1 MSSIKNYDLF
11 SSSLK
16 QKINIDERAIEKF
29 QKKSKAM
36 SELINYIDTL
46 IKLDKESYEIEADIG
61 KGIFVKA
68 IQNTSSKSII
78 VNIGLNV
85 YIDLPYEDA
94 KKVIIKQKDIIE
106 KKIYLLE
113 KEIIKNNSYIKLTK
127 NLAETLKKQQLLDG
141 NYEENKEFEELEN
154 TISSINI

>member
-1 MSSIKNYDLF
+1 MIVHL
-11 SSSLK
+11 
-16 QKINIDERAIEKF
+16 
-29 QKKSKAM
+29 
-36 SELINYIDTL
+36 
-46 IKLDKESYEIEADIG
+46 
-61 KGIFVKA
+61 FVKMY
-68 IQNTSSKSII
+68 SKSII

-113 KEIIKNNSYIKLTK
+113 KEIIKNKSYIKLTK
-127 NLAETLKKQQLLDG
+127 TLSETLKKQQLLDG

>member
-1 MSSIKNYDLF
+1 MTSIKNYDLF

-16 QKINIDERAIEKF
+16 QKIKIDERAIEKF

-36 SELINYIDTL
+36 LELINYIDTL

-68 IQNTSSKSII
+68 IQNTSSKSLI

-113 KEIIKNNSYIKLTK
+113 KEIIKNKSYIKLTK
-127 NLAETLKKQQLLDG
+127 TLAETLKKQQILDG